1 MHCYKRSFAQ
11 NSISF
16 YSLCFREIVVGN
28 EIELTSKQHHVQY
41 CAKVTQTKFDKLRSL
56 FLRNFA
62 RTLARSFTQ
71 CRAKLQAKVRPL
83 NEISWKYCAIFRKVK
98 QKIALAK
105 IHKGENSWQ

>member
-41 CAKVTQTKFDKLRSL
+41 CAKVTPMKFDEVRSL
-56 FLRNFA
+56 FSRNFA
-62 RTLARSFTQ
+62 QTLSQSFVQ
-71 CRAKLQAKVRPL
+71 CQAKLQAKIRPL
-83 NEISWKYCAIFRKVK
+83 NEISWKCTIFRKVK
-98 QKIALAK
+98 QKITLAK
-105 IHKGENSWQ
+105 ICKGENLWQ